1 MPDNPIVEWLRN
13 SVRDIS
19 KMPVKGIVL
28 VAITDNGDSYTN
40 YYQISMADKL
50 LVSGLIQQD
59 STLDMLA
66 ANGFIQYEDD
76 EENEEEDAIGEEK
89 E

>member
-13 SVRDIS
+13 SIRDIS
-19 KMPVKGIVL
+19 KMPIKGIVL

-59 STLDMLA
+59 ATLDMLD

-76 EENEEEDAIGEEK
+76 EENEEEDANGEEK